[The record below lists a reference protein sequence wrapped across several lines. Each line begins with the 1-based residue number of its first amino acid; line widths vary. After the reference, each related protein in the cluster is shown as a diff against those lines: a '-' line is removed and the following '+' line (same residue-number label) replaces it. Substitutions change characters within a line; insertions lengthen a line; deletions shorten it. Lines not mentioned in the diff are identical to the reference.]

1 MMLFKMMSGE
11 TGWRVGPFNQNVFKR
26 GGSVFE
32 RESLLFSIS
41 HVDFELLVDV
51 RVGFQKKVIGSKD
64 LKFRKDEKRRSG
76 SHQHAYEFNHVTG

>member
-1 MMLFKMMSGE
+1 ME
-11 TGWRVGPFNQNVFKR
+11 NGPIQPERFQKGVY
-26 GGSVFE
+26 VFE

-64 LKFRKDEKRRSG
+64 LKFRKYEKRRSG